1 MELTQFKK
9 PSNIWTQK
17 EFLLEFSM
25 IENLVKI
32 IRNKKKAS
40 PNKSY
45 TSQLFLGGKTV
56 CLEKLEEEFQE
67 LKEALRNNENEIHE
81 AADVIYHLLV
91 TLEAANIKYEDVLK
105 ELKKRQIR
113 SGLEEKESRKLK

>member
-1 MELTQFKK
+1 
-9 PSNIWTQK
+9 
-17 EFLLEFSM
+17 M

-32 IRNKKKAS
+32 IRNRKKAS

-45 TSQLFLGGKTV
+45 TSQLFIGGKTA
-56 CLEKLEEEFQE
+56 CLEKLEEEVQE
-67 LKEALRNNENEIHE
+67 LKKALHNNENEIHE